1 MLFRVNWQIDKD
13 NRNEVVTRFLQMAD
27 NPDYD
32 LPEGLTLIGRWH
44 NSAGINGTQIFETDD
59 IMLLYNWMSNW
70 TDVLVFECDAV
81 VEDEDAGKLCVEMM
95 RRISQ

>member
-1 MLFRVNWQIDKD
+1 MLFRVNWQIDKH
-13 NRNEVVTRFLQMAD
+13 NRNEVVKRFLQMAD
-27 NPDYD
+27 NSDYD

-59 IMLLYNWMSNW
+59 IMLLYNWMTNW